1 MSEIDLIPGI
11 YRKQLL
17 FRQWLKRAGFALL
30 SVSVLIG
37 AAFAFLRMENHKLD
51 AALRE
56 LQLQKA
62 ISTQQRS
69 QLETLNGRKRDLT
82 QQLELLAGLRS
93 GAAADRMFA
102 TIDRALNE
110 GSVWFTDWNFRRA
123 GTVTTADP
131 ETVNSGY
138 FIVVP
143 NGQPTKKE
151 AWMIETQMK
160 IDGEALDHAAL
171 SRFVTSLIDQP
182 EIQSVRVV
190 RTETVTI
197 ADRPLVR
204 FSLDVV
210 VAPEDRGVRS

>member
-1 MSEIDLIPGI
+1 MGEIDLIPAI
-11 YRKQLL
+11 YRRRRL
-17 FRQWLKRAGFALL
+17 FVGWLRLAAMVLVVVTL
-30 SVSVLIG
+30 LIG
-37 AAFAFLRMENHKLD
+37 GAFVGLRVQTGKLD
-51 AALRE
+51 EALRV

-69 QLETLNGRKRDLT
+69 ELETLNARKRELT
-82 QQLELLAGLRS
+82 QQLGLLAGLRS
-93 GAAADRMFA
+93 GAAADQMFL
-102 TIDRALNE
+102 TVDRAMAE

-123 GTVTTADP
+123 GTATKADP

-171 SRFVTSLIDQP
+171 SRFVSNLINQP
-182 EIQSVRVV
+182 EIESVRVV
-190 RTETVTI
+190 RTETVVVT
-197 ADRPLVR
+197 DRPLVR

-210 VAPEDRGVRS
+210 VAPGDGGVRS